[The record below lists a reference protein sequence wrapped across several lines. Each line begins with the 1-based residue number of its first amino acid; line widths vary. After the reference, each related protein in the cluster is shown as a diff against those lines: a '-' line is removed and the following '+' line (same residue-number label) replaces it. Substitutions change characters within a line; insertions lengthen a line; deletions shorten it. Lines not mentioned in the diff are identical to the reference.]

1 MSTPRAVVVIFND
14 TLTASEVEEGP
25 VIQPAMYGD
34 EIGVFQTEE
43 VSGSIS
49 AQLQGRLDATMSW
62 IDIGSPH
69 TANSM
74 TTNVPIVPLMRV
86 QVTEQVASTAEA
98 KCLLML

>member
-1 MSTPRAVVVIFND
+1 VVIFND

-25 VIQPAMYGD
+25 TIEPAMYGD

-43 VSGSIS
+43 IDGAIS

-62 IDIGSPH
+62 IDIGAAH
-69 TANSM
+69 TANNM
-74 TTNVPIVPLMRV
+74 TTNVPIVPQMRV
-86 QVTEQVASTAEA
+86 QVTEQVAAAAEA